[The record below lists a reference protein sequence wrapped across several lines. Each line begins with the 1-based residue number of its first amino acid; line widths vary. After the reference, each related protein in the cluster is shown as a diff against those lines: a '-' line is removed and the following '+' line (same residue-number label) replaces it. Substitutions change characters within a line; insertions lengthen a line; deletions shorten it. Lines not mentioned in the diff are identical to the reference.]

1 MPNEDWGV
9 TDPEAQYYY
18 NSVTG
23 EVEQGKQSNSLDR
36 IGPFSTRAEA
46 ARAPEIVKERAEK
59 WAEEEAAED

>member
-36 IGPFSTRAEA
+36 IGPFSTRAVSGTCA
-46 ARAPEIVKERAEK
+46 GNRERTC
-59 WAEEEAAED
+59 